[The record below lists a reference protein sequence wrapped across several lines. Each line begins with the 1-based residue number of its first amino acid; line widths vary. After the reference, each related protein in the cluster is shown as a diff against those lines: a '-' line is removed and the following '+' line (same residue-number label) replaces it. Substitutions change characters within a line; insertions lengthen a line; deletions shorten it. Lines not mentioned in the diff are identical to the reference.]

1 MLSGWAESYAGRRVV
16 VTGCASGIGAA
27 VARTLVGFGAD
38 VYAFD
43 RRPPDFDVGTYVP
56 VDLGDPRSI
65 DAAVEGLG
73 GRVDALFNCAGLS
86 PTLPGL
92 DVLRVNFLGTRH
104 LTMRVAE
111 RIGSGGAIVST
122 SSNGGLR
129 WRSRLPELT
138 ELLDTD
144 SFEAGLAWIE
154 PRIAGIANAYSFG
167 KEALTVWTM
176 RESARLIA
184 RGIRINCTSPGAV
197 ETPMLADIASKVP
210 PAAIDAV
217 TVPIGRRSPPEEQAW
232 PLLFLNSDAA
242 SYINGVDLPVD
253 GGFAATMA
261 LAG

>member
-1 MLSGWAESYAGRRVV
+1 MLNGYAGRRVV

-27 VARTLVGFGAD
+27 VARALVGTGAE
-38 VYAFD
+38 VSGLD
-43 RRPPDFDVGTYVP
+43 RREPDFDVGTYVP

-65 DAAVEGLG
+65 DAAVAGLG
-73 GRVDALFNCAGLS
+73 DRVDALFSCAGLS

-104 LTMRVAE
+104 LTRRIVE
-111 RIGSGGAIVST
+111 RMGQGGAIVST

-129 WRSRLPELT
+129 WRDRLPELI
-138 ELLDTD
+138 ELLEAE

-176 RESARLIA
+176 RESARLIG

-197 ETPMLADIASKVP
+197 ETPMLADIARHVP
-210 PAAIDAV
+210 AQAIDAV
-217 TVPIGRRSPPEEQAW
+217 TAPIGRRSPPEEQAW

-253 GGFAATMA
+253 GGFAATVA